1 MQYILTE
8 EDYKTLLVPKS
19 KYEEKCKE
27 IKELQQLLMK
37 ATGYICRYD
46 SQGDYVYFYCD
57 NCPIAEQFDCGKRKE
72 FSK

>member
-8 EDYKTLLVPKS
+8 EEYNNLVPKS
-19 KYEEKCKE
+19 KYEERNKQ
-27 IKELQQLLMK
+27 IVELQQLVMK

-46 SQGDYVYFYCD
+46 SQGDYVFFYCD
-57 NCPIAEQFDCGKRKE
+57 NCPLAQFDCGKRKE

>member
-8 EDYKTLLVPKS
+8 EEYKSLVPKW
-19 KYEEKCKE
+19 KYEERFKQ
-27 IKELQQLLMK
+27 ILELQQLLMK

-57 NCPIAEQFDCGKRKE
+57 NCPLAHFDCGHRKE

>member
-8 EDYKTLLVPKS
+8 EEYNNLVPKS
-19 KYEEKCKE
+19 KYLERNNQLV
-27 IKELQQLLMK
+27 ELQQLVMK
-37 ATGYICRYD
+37 ATGYTCRYD

-57 NCPIAEQFDCGKRKE
+57 NCPIAHFDCGKRKE